1 MTLGIYLKFFEPWSS
16 HLQSGEAVPEGGERL
31 TMGWMAHG
39 VLQRKVFLG
48 GAGRRAG
55 QCLSWTPNRRPHVP
69 RLSPVKHRFVHA
81 FIPCASADHTRVGP
95 VGPLGTHPHDTHWEW
110 EPPPHSTNQRCI
122 HCRSHTRC
130 MLSHRLAHT
139 HPPPHSHTD
148 GGDGLGPGRKYPIN
162 VYPVTHGPSQEP
174 VVG

>member
-110 EPPPHSTNQRCI
+110 EPPPTLQTSGASTVAHTPGAC
-122 HCRSHTRC
+122 SHTG
-130 MLSHRLAHT
+130 
-139 HPPPHSHTD
+139 SHTLILPHILTLMAET
-148 GGDGLGPGRKYPIN
+148 GWGRAGNI
-162 VYPVTHGPSQEP
+162 Q
-174 VVG
+174 